1 MEDDGELDQYE
12 RPNSRGDRD
21 AALLRTLRV
30 LNHGERSSTSASA
43 TSQSA
48 HGSAPPAP
56 EKILRFVTQEQEGM
70 TPLGML
76 QMQVRNH
83 MEG

>member
-1 MEDDGELDQYE
+1 MEDDGELHQCE

-30 LNHGERSSTSASA
+30 LNHGGCTSTSA

-56 EKILRFVTQEQEGM
+56 EKMLRFVTQEQEGM
-70 TPLGML
+70 APISVL

-83 MEG
+83 MEDR